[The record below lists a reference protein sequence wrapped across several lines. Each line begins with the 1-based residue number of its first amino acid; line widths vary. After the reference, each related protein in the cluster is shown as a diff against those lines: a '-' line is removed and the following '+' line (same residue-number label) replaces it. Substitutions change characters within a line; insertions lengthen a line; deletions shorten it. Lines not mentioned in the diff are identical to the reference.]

1 MPKLSKT
8 LVELDEDHFQEILDS
23 VPKKSKAYH
32 ILLNEFNEIT
42 KLQAILS
49 RKEIETILE
58 EIETILEEI
67 ENNEEIYPSSLFTEA
82 VEILQNKSNELS
94 SWKKMPFRR
103 R

>member
-58 EIETILEEI
+58 EIE
-67 ENNEEIYPSSLFTEA
+67 NNEEIYPSSLFTEA